1 MIFCFLYF
9 VLSPSPP
16 NHYRHYPDRV
26 ECFDLFIL
34 YISLEPFLFYFGPFC
49 KIFLWYIFKEKTT
62 KKNKQN
68 QQQHLF
74 IQWQDMSKS
83 WIFFILFCDCASSF
97 FFFTFY
103 WHNDNFISFISP
115 SPYLLN
121 ASTCNWIFKNIFSR
135 NPITW
140 IPPFKTKK

>member
-62 KKNKQN
+62 KKKTNKTN
-68 QQQHLF
+68 NIFLF
-74 IQWQDMSKS
+74 NDKTWVNREY
-83 WIFFILFCDCASSF
+83 FLFYFVIVRVLF